1 MSKNWSYA
9 GMSKTAKEV
18 GGPEKYARM
27 LQKYGFQ
34 KGVAVMVPVCVLGCG
49 ITYKKG
55 TQIVNFFKER
65 FGFVTDADA
74 EYARAR
80 LEEIEEELVVQCPNC
95 GRTAYGIDE
104 INVIFGFE
112 KNESGGIEPNTKCK
126 RCCTN

>member
-9 GMSKTAKEV
+9 DMSKA
-18 GGPEKYARM
+18 A
-27 LQKYGFQ
+27 
-34 KGVAVMVPVCVLGCG
+34 KGVGDP
-49 ITYKKG
+49 
-55 TQIVNFFKER
+55 
-65 FGFVTDADA
+65 
-74 EYARAR
+74 
-80 LEEIEEELVVQCPNC
+80 ELVVQCTNC